1 MAVSPWEQV
10 VESSERKNEEKWS
23 FIQGISFPPKP
34 PPMNYY
40 TVPYHI
46 QGGPPRDLSAVGG
59 AANTVDTGALR
70 CKTTF
75 LATGLMLVLLEHGES
90 ARSLPLQ
97 PPQWLK
103 TDVQGSRPSVWKE
116 TVRLGFP
123 GVKWKPAAGT
133 TCWLYIWQWFMML
146 VFL

>member
-1 MAVSPWEQV
+1 
-10 VESSERKNEEKWS
+10 
-23 FIQGISFPPKP
+23 
-34 PPMNYY
+34 MNYY

-123 GVKWKPAAGT
+123 GVKWKPAADRGLGRGEAVT
-133 TCWLYIWQWFMML
+133 KLRAAKNETVVFVIIIL
-146 VFL
+146 VPTKKSARLLTDN